1 MTPETRIRHSA
12 EGAGGGFPPPT
23 PACAAFTSPAT
34 PVATSPGLD
43 GRGAFDRGTQ
53 PHWLDVELA
62 WMDEIE
68 RATK

>member
-43 GRGAFDRGTQ
+43 GRGLSTG
-53 PHWLDVELA
+53 
-62 WMDEIE
+62 E
-68 RATK
+68 RSRIGLT